1 MNPLITNLIY
11 DHTSEEPTVQLEYFL
26 CVFQEKRLRVFRND
40 KTKIIG
46 FLNDL
51 ERSPDTSFERN
62 VVCEEEESFMLTT
75 ENLNAL
81 RDLHDQV
88 QRS

>member
-1 MNPLITNLIY
+1 M
-11 DHTSEEPTVQLEYFL
+11 
-26 CVFQEKRLRVFRND
+26 RVFRND

-88 QRS
+88 QSSPPRDIHVLYSLITVSY

>member
-1 MNPLITNLIY
+1 M
-11 DHTSEEPTVQLEYFL
+11 
-26 CVFQEKRLRVFRND
+26 RVFRND

-75 ENLNAL
+75 DNLNAL

-88 QRS
+88 QSSQRLMWMDSLITCSY